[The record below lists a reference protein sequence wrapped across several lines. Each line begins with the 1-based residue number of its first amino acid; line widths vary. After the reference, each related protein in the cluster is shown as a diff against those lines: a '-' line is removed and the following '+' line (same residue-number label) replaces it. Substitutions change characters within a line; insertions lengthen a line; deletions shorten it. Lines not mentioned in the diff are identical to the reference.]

1 LSGVGEMEF
10 AVEFGGEPQD
20 VTVTASGIADVAGL
34 REIVTTVAADERYRA
49 GLLVLYELS
58 GLDMSGISDDELERV
73 TETVMERDWRSQPR
87 AVALVVGERAVEITR
102 LGIAHL
108 GGSRSRRRVFTSYD
122 DAVAWLVTMRA

>member
-1 LSGVGEMEF
+1 MEF

-87 AVALVVGERAVEITR
+87 AVALVVGERAIEITR

-108 GGSRSRRRVFTSYD
+108 GGSRSRRQVFTSYD
-122 DAVAWLVTMRA
+122 NAVAWLATMRA

>member
-1 LSGVGEMEF
+1 MEF

-20 VTVTASGIADVAGL
+20 VTVTATGVADVAGL
-34 REIVTTVAADERYRA
+34 REIVTTVATDERYRA
-49 GLLVLYELS
+49 GLLLLYELS

-73 TETVMERDWRSQPR
+73 TETVMERDRRSQPR
-87 AVALVVGERAVEITR
+87 AVALVVGERAIEITR

-108 GGSRSRRRVFTSYD
+108 GGSRSRRRVFTSHD